1 MRAARLIV
9 ACAVVLAVSMI
20 GSLATAERRIAK
32 LRADATQ
39 VARVDMGITLH
50 VVRKEPATGLELI
63 RGLPRMTRVDTLY
76 FGGMV
81 EIDGGDAR
89 YVGRSENPT
98 IWFASEQQAR
108 LIAHD
113 DDLPIWNLIEG
124 SEGSG
129 KTTALAMWIAIRAL
143 EHVGTDAEIG
153 VTAPTGHRLGHV
165 RKAIRNTWPA
175 HWFRFSKNDDLYTFA
190 AGPRVQLV
198 TATSRSEAGGSPIQ
212 GYTWVACASDELQDH
227 FDKEADI
234 EARLRDPRAKGRAKR
249 LCSSTQ
255 KDSSEW
261 RTFRE
266 TCRTSKP
273 ANDNAPAIWGVHKLL
288 GLESPFIFDAH
299 WHAIRASGTMTER
312 EWRRRILALDVGP
325 EKQVYFSWLRAYP
338 ANGAAANLR
347 AIPPTARDV
356 TAEVMK
362 PWGANITALVG
373 HDPGQRQHVSLVL
386 KAYRFEGQRD
396 EWPRWFVVDEITS
409 PESTIH
415 AHATAVLDRL
425 RSKWRCEPPPDRMGR
440 IAADAPRALV
450 RIDPST
456 VSGDDHPGDNV
467 YAMWRSLGMTVR
479 AAAYKRGGSTPI
491 TITRNERIDMI
502 NTLLAAVAP
511 AGEVRRLFVALGVDG
526 KPAAPMLVK
535 AFETMQTNAA
545 GKAERDRK
553 DAADLSHW
561 PAAIGYALW
570 SVEARRL
577 GLTLDRTVAA

>member
-81 EIDGGDAR
+81 EIDGGAAR

-165 RKAIRNTWPA
+165 RKAIRDTWPA
-175 HWFRFSKNDDLYTFA
+175 HWFRFSKNADLYTFT

-234 EARLRDPRAKGRAKR
+234 EARCRDPRARGRAKR

-261 RTFRE
+261 RTFRD
-266 TCRTSKP
+266 TCRDGTGG
-273 ANDNAPAIWGVHKLL
+273 IWGACKLY
-288 GLESPFIFDAH
+288 GQESPFIYDAH
-299 WHAIRASGTMTER
+299 WHALRAAGTMTER
-312 EWRRRILALDVGP
+312 DWNRRIKLLDVGP
-325 EKQVYFSWLRAYP
+325 EKQVYFNWRRTFDNGNP
-338 ANGAAANLR
+338 ASLR
-347 AIPPTARDV
+347 AIPDGARDV
-356 TAEVMK
+356 TAQTLA
-362 PWGANITALVG
+362 PWATNAAVLVG
-373 HDPGQRQHVSLVL
+373 HDPGLRQNVSVFL
-386 KAYRFEGQRD
+386 KAYILPSQRKGD
-396 EWPRWFVVDEITS
+396 DRPRWFAVDEITS

-415 AHATAVLDRL
+415 AHAALVLQRLRDRWYCHGLDRTGT
-425 RSKWRCEPPPDRMGR
+425 K
-440 IAADAPRALV
+440 ADPSAPVALV
-450 RIDPST
+450 RIDPHT
-456 VSGDDHPGDNV
+456 RGGDEHPGSEV
-467 YAMWRSLGMTVR
+467 VAIWRSLGMTAR
-479 AAAYKRGGSTPI
+479 AAAYKASAHSVEPMIIKR
-491 TITRNERIDMI
+491 RARIDLV
-502 NTLLAAVAP
+502 NTLLSAVAEV
-511 AGEVRRLFVALGVDG
+511 GEVRRLFVAVNDDG

-535 AFETMQTNAA
+535 AFETMEFNAA
-545 GKAERDRK
+545 GRAEADAK
-553 DAADLSHW
+553 DADDLSHW
-561 PAAIGYALW
+561 PAALGYALW
-570 SVEARRL
+570 QVEAPRL
-577 GLTLDRTVAA
+577 GMTAVAA